1 MKKYKKAIYKK
12 TTAKSIHFLLIIGII
27 SLFIPSLPSY
37 VNAATV
43 DDFMPNDSLVYLK
56 LQDLDEVYTEITT
69 SEVWKK
75 TTDEL
80 FGASDSEDM
89 RSRLLA
95 LEAIIGTD
103 VYGVIDTI
111 GYQTGLALWIDEDNT
126 VNGGLVIHSG
136 GNLKELQRFTKIV
149 SGTIGLAGGTL
160 SLDAGEHRKVK
171 YNMLKLEEA
180 NLTYGFIGDF
190 LVVGKE
196 KNSFEKLIDTYRKK
210 IPSIK
215 KKDSF
220 AKVSKKLGSGEL
232 RIFANVAGI
241 LPYIDEIDENSRV
254 QLETF
259 TNFYANVNLLD
270 TGPFIK
276 IHTEFN
282 DKNLDS
288 RITPFLKEGDE
299 LKILNSMSG
308 KEDLFVAAAPGVL
321 DAVWQLIQDEIR
333 NAETDDVLAII
344 TYLEGILNLNFE
356 GDFIPA
362 MTGEIAL
369 SVDDLSLFDP
379 SALESLDVNI
389 DNSLQVDATNVETD
403 GGLLFISNNKSK
415 WDQLGNSILNL
426 QNASISSFDYKGKKV
441 TILSSNFYYTESN
454 GLALMSFSEDQ
465 IYSLVDR
472 MAEKKKKVRMKHVP
486 KSPLV
491 FAKLSTNKLLQ
502 VIQDNIQDE
511 ITIKNQDELF
521 PIFAWIAVSENV
533 AMLEVILSEKESPIE
548 VFAKI
553 APIVIPSMQY

>member
-1 MKKYKKAIYKK
+1 MKKYKNAIYKK
-12 TTAKSIHFLLIIGII
+12 TTAKPIHILLIIGII
-27 SLFIPSLPSY
+27 SLFFTSLPSSL
-37 VNAATV
+37 NAATV
-43 DDFMPNDSLVYLK
+43 DDFIPIDSLVYLK

-80 FGASDSEDM
+80 FGASDTEDM
-89 RSRLLA
+89 SSRLLA

-103 VYGVIDTI
+103 VYGVIDSI
-111 GYQTGLALWIDEDNT
+111 GYQTGLALWIDENNT

-136 GNLKELQRFTKIV
+136 GNLKELRRFTQII
-149 SGTIGLAGGTL
+149 SGTLGLIGGTL
-160 SLDAGEHRKVK
+160 TLDAGQHRKVK

-232 RIFANVAGI
+232 RISVNVAGI

-259 TNFYANVNLLD
+259 TNIHANVNLLD
-270 TGPFIK
+270 TAPFIK

-282 DKNLDS
+282 DKNLNS

-299 LKILNSMSG
+299 LKILDSMSG
-308 KEDLFVAAAPGVL
+308 EEDLFVAAAPGVIE
-321 DAVWQLIQDEIR
+321 AIWQIIQEEIQ
-333 NAETDDVLAII
+333 NAETDDAVAFI
-344 TYLEGILNLNFE
+344 TYLEGILNLNFKE
-356 GDFIPA
+356 DVIA
-362 MTGEIAL
+362 ALTGETAL
-369 SVDDLSLFDP
+369 SVDNLSLFEP

-389 DNSLQVDATNVETD
+389 ENSIQVDAANVHTH
-403 GGLLFISNNKSK
+403 GGLLFITKNQSK
-415 WDQLGNSILNL
+415 WEQMGNSLSNL
-426 QNASISSFDYKGKKV
+426 QNSSVSSFDYKGKKV
-441 TILSSNFYYTESN
+441 SIFGSNIYYAESD
-454 GLALMSFSEDQ
+454 GLALLSFSEDQ
-465 IYSLVDR
+465 MYSLVDR
-472 MAEKKKKVRMKHVP
+472 IAEKKKKTRLKHIP

-491 FAKLSTNKLLQ
+491 FVKLNTNKLLQ
-502 VIQDNIQDE
+502 VIQDNIQNGSN
-511 ITIKNQDELF
+511 IKNQDEMF
-521 PIFAWIAVSENV
+521 PILAWINVSENV
-533 AMLEVILSEKESPIE
+533 AMLEVILSEKDSPLEI
-548 VFAKI
+548 FAKI
-553 APIVIPSMQY
+553 APIVIPSIQN